1 MRAVI
6 LVGGRGTRLQPLTF
20 SIPKPLLPVGEK
32 PILQLII
39 EQLRT
44 AGFQELILATGY
56 HAELIQAFCGDG
68 AKFGLRISYVK
79 ENRHLGTAGPL
90 CFVRDRFGE
99 NEFFLV
105 MNGDILTR
113 LNFKRFL
120 EVCRKADRDLAV
132 GYVHYEH
139 RSPFGVLSIIDGQVT
154 GVREKPSQEYPIST
168 GIYCVKGTAL
178 RFVPQDTFFTMP
190 ELIQQLLDAGRS
202 VGAYH
207 IQECW
212 MGLETIQ
219 HFEEAI
225 KELKNAPA
233 IPVPRRSARRT
244 ATGADLSPHEV
255 ARIRKR
261 G

>member
-1 MRAVI
+1 
-6 LVGGRGTRLQPLTF
+6 
-20 SIPKPLLPVGEK
+20 VGEK

-39 EQLRT
+39 EQLQS
-44 AGFQELILATGY
+44 AGFEELILATGY

-68 AKFGLRISYVK
+68 SKFGVRISYVK
-79 ENRHLGTAGPL
+79 EHRHLGTAGPL
-90 CFVRDRFGE
+90 SLVKDRFGE
-99 NEFFLV
+99 DEFFLV
-105 MNGDILTR
+105 MNGDILTK

-120 EVCRKADRDLAV
+120 DACRKADRDLAV
-132 GYVHYEH
+132 GYVHYVH
-139 RSPFGVLSIIDGQVT
+139 RSPFGVLSIADGQVT

-178 RFVPQDTFFTMP
+178 RFVPQGTFFTIP
-190 ELIQQLLDAGRS
+190 ELIQELLDAGRS

-219 HFEEAI
+219 HFEDAI

-233 IPVPRRSARRT
+233 VPAPRRSPRR
-244 ATGADLSPHEV
+244 AAIGPVLS
-255 ARIRKR
+255 RSK
-261 G
+261 